1 MGHSSG
7 EIAAAYAAGALSKA
21 SALKVAYFR
30 GEASE
35 ALLADSEH
43 ERGAMLA
50 VALSEAESELH
61 IDAIVGFGKRE
72 LLSCGC
78 INSPK
83 STTVT
88 GVETLIDELSDRLN
102 SKGIFNRKLNVPIAY
117 HSSQMLRVASKYRE
131 SLSCGLEAA
140 VLSDREMVRFLS
152 SVTGDVSNCHD
163 LTNPDYWVNNLV
175 SRVRFSHA
183 LEAMIFPSSKESGI
197 SQASS
202 KRLVSII
209 EIGPHAALER
219 PIKDTLILPGNYI
232 YSSALRRNVPAVD
245 TVQDV
250 VGLLWT
256 NGFPVDLNTFNAKPQ
271 SERRPR
277 MLLDL
282 PSYPFNRSRTYW
294 HESRLSKND
303 RLREHPRHDL
313 LGIPS
318 SDWNPMEPKWRFT
331 IRTSD
336 IPWLSEHQVSICF
349 AGPNVIA
356 VFNNDIGRPYN
367 LISGSR
373 FPGHDDR
380 GCQKSIK
387 RQAFRYWLSYSRYQ
401 HIICAGRTR

>member
-1 MGHSSG
+1 VQVALVDLLASFGILPDAVVGHSSG
-7 EIAAAYAAGALSKA
+7 EIAAAYAAGALSKT

-35 ALLADSEH
+35 DLLAVSEH
-43 ERGAMLA
+43 DRGAMLA
-50 VALSEAESELH
+50 VALSEAESKLH
-61 IDAIVGFGKRE
+61 IDAIVGPEKPE

-78 INSPK
+78 INSPT

-88 GVETLIDELSDRLN
+88 GVETLVDELSVRLN

-117 HSSQMLRVASKYRE
+117 HSPQMRRVASKYRE
-131 SLSCGLEAA
+131 SLSFGLEAA
-140 VLSDREMVRFLS
+140 VSSDREMVRFSS
-152 SVTGDVSNCHD
+152 SVTGQSSSCND
-163 LTNPDYWVNNLV
+163 LTSPDYWVNNLV
-175 SRVRFSHA
+175 SQVKFSQA
-183 LEAMIFPSSKESGI
+183 LQHMISHSSEDRSV

-202 KRLVSII
+202 KRLISII
-209 EIGPHAALER
+209 EVGPHAALER
-219 PIKDTLILPGNYI
+219 SIKDTLMLPDSYI
-232 YSSALRRNVPAVD
+232 YSSALRRNISAVD

-256 NGFPVDLNTFNAKPQ
+256 HGFLVDLNIFNAKPQ
-271 SERRPR
+271 SERRPK

-303 RLREHPRHDL
+303 RLRQHPRHDL

-336 IPWLSEHQVSICF
+336 IPWLSEHQVGI
-349 AGPNVIA
+349 
-356 VFNNDIGRPYN
+356 
-367 LISGSR
+367 
-373 FPGHDDR
+373 
-380 GCQKSIK
+380 
-387 RQAFRYWLSYSRYQ
+387 
-401 HIICAGRTR
+401 